1 MQNKLIADLRAL
13 EVQDRIN
20 TVYKDIQSRKDLYRE
35 IEPHLLAELL
45 GIYDADNPGS
55 DWLKMKIAERQIIE
69 RAISDNPENFL
80 LIERLVDKVSPDRQK
95 ILENL
100 LETFE
105 DTNTGNLS
113 LLLPEEV
120 EILERFKQEDVL
132 YYSVN
137 VIAQFSI
144 KTENGS
150 IMKFEGF
157 IEDDGACIHLLTP
170 YDERD
175 GRFFNLTDCLIEY
188 F

>member
-1 MQNKLIADLRAL
+1 MHNKLIADLRAL
-13 EVQDRIN
+13 AVQDRIN

-35 IEPHLLAELL
+35 IDPHLLAELL
-45 GIYDADNPGS
+45 GINDADSPGP
-55 DWLKMKIAERQIIE
+55 DWLKMKIAERQIIA
-69 RAISDNPENFL
+69 RTISDNPEEFL

-95 ILENL
+95 ILDNL

-105 DTNTGNLS
+105 DTNTGDLS
-113 LLLPEEV
+113 LLLPK
-120 EILERFKQEDVL
+120 EIELLERFKQEDEL
-132 YYSVN
+132 SYSVN

-144 KTENGS
+144 KAENGS

-175 GRFFNLTDCLIEY
+175 GRFSNLTDCLIEY